1 MVRDT
6 ETPGTCTIWED
17 NYKGFNY
24 RLFFEDTA
32 DDNAPERVV
41 LVKRTENVPR
51 ETVLWQ
57 FDFCSVDKME
67 AAFSALNT
75 MLSALAENVETK
87 CSIKTFA
94 FVEAFPDF
102 TSTPLKNGV
111 LTAKVTKNGTEVTNC
126 KFHVINGKVY
136 ANTIALEWVND
147 LSTFLTV
154 SDNLQVITCIGTDSK
169 LDAISDYSIVLSY
182 ESDNYI
188 EDYVHNHAGVALNGL
203 TREATG
209 LVDSINP
216 NYWNFS
222 SGYKIGIFPNIF
234 NNINIGNVSNHGKVV
249 SFNFYGTIKPT
260 SLITNHVTVVRFTH
274 SEVAIFSANAIA
286 AMPDGKTFYPLLT
299 TFVNQDVQFFAPDN
313 SIDLKGAYIQA
324 HITFIDYNYQ
334 EV

>member
-6 ETPGTCTIWED
+6 EQPGTRTIWED

-32 DDNAPERVV
+32 DDNSPERVV

-51 ETVLWQ
+51 ETILWQ

-75 MLSALAENVETK
+75 MLSALAENIETK

-126 KFHVINGKVY
+126 KFHVSNGKVY
-136 ANTIALEWVND
+136 ANTVALEWLND

-154 SDNLQVITCIGTDSK
+154 SDNLQVITCIGTDAK

-182 ESDNYI
+182 ESDSYI
-188 EDYVHNHAGVALNGL
+188 EDYVTAHAGVALNGL
-203 TREATG
+203 NREGTG
-209 LVDSINP
+209 LVDSFNP
-216 NYWNFS
+216 NFWNFS
-222 SGYKIGIFPNIF
+222 SGYKIGIIPTIF

-249 SFNFYGTIKPT
+249 SFNFYGTIKST
-260 SLITNHVTVVRFTH
+260 SLITNYFTAVSFTH
-274 SEVAIFSANAIA
+274 SDVAIFSANAIA
-286 AMPDGKTFYPLLT
+286 VMPDGKTFYPLLT
-299 TFVNQDVQFFAPDN
+299 TFVNQDLQFFAPDP
-313 SIDLKGAYIQA
+313 SIDLKGSYIEA

>member
-6 ETPGTCTIWED
+6 EQPGTRTIWED

-51 ETVLWQ
+51 EIILWQ
-57 FDFCSVDKME
+57 FDFCSVNKME

-75 MLSALAENVETK
+75 ILSALAENVETK

-102 TSTPLKNGV
+102 TGTPLKNGV

-154 SDNLQVITCIGTDSK
+154 GDNLQVITCIGTDSK

-188 EDYVHNHAGVALNGL
+188 EDYVHNHAGVALNGR
-203 TREATG
+203 TREGTG
-209 LVDSINP
+209 LVDSINL

-222 SGYKIGIFPNIF
+222 TGYKIGIFPNIF

-249 SFNFYGTIKPT
+249 GFNFYGTIKPT
-260 SLITNHVTVVRFTH
+260 SLVTSFVTVVKFTR
-274 SEVAIFSANAIA
+274 SDVAIFSANAIA
-286 AMPDGKTFYPLLT
+286 VMPNGKTFYPLLA
-299 TFVNQDVQFFAPDN
+299 TFVSQDLQFSTPDP
-313 SIDLKGAYIQA
+313 SIDLKGAYIMA
-324 HITFIDYNYQ
+324 YITFIDYNYQ

>member
-6 ETPGTCTIWED
+6 EQPGTRTIWED

-24 RLFFEDTA
+24 RLFFEDSA

-51 ETVLWQ
+51 EIILWQ

-94 FVEAFPDF
+94 FVEVFPDF

-154 SDNLQVITCIGTDSK
+154 SDNLQVIICIGTDSK

-188 EDYVHNHAGVALNGL
+188 EDYVHNHAGVALNGS
-203 TREATG
+203 TREGTG

-249 SFNFYGTIKPT
+249 GFNFYGTIKPT
-260 SLITNHVTVVRFTH
+260 SLITNYVTVVKFTH

-286 AMPDGKTFYPLLT
+286 VMPDGKTFYPLLT
-299 TFVNQDVQFFAPDN
+299 TFLSQNVQFSAPDTR
-313 SIDLKGAYIQA
+313 IDLKGAYIQA
-324 HITFIDYNYQ
+324 YITFIDYNYQ

>member
-6 ETPGTCTIWED
+6 EQPGTRTIWED

-67 AAFSALNT
+67 AAFSVLNT

-111 LTAKVTKNGTEVTNC
+111 LTAKVTKNGTDVTDC

-136 ANTIALEWVND
+136 ANTVALEWVND

-154 SDNLQVITCIGTDSK
+154 SDNLQVITCIGTDNK

-188 EDYVHNHAGVALNGL
+188 EDYVHNHAGVALNG
-203 TREATG
+203 TSGAGTG
-209 LVDSINP
+209 AIDSINS
-216 NYWNFS
+216 NIWNFS
-222 SGYKIGIFPNIF
+222 NGYKIMVFPNVF
-234 NNINIGNVSNHGKVV
+234 DDINIGNVSNHGKVV
-249 SFNFYGTIKPT
+249 SFNFYGRVKTT
-260 SLITNHVTVVRFTH
+260 SLITNIVSAVRFLSSST
-274 SEVAIFSANAIA
+274 AIFSASGLV
-286 AMPDGKTFYPLLT
+286 AMPDGKTFYPLLPS
-299 TFVNQDVQFFAPDN
+299 FGSQNVQFFAPDN
-313 SIDLKGAYIQA
+313 SIVLKGGYIQA
-324 HITFIDYNYQ
+324 HIVFIDYTYT
-334 EV
+334 EE

>member
-6 ETPGTCTIWED
+6 ETPGTRTIWED

-24 RLFFEDTA
+24 RLFFEDSA

-51 ETVLWQ
+51 ETILWQ

-154 SDNLQVITCIGTDSK
+154 SDNLQVITCIGTDNK

-188 EDYVHNHAGVALNGL
+188 EDYVHNHAGVELNGYVKIS
-203 TREATG
+203 TG
-209 LVDSINP
+209 VMGSNGSNTWDFN
-216 NYWNFS
+216 N
-222 SGYKIGIFPNIF
+222 GYKISTSPNVF
-234 NNINIGNVSNHGKVV
+234 DNLTFGNLNSHGKVV
-249 SFNFYGTIKPT
+249 NFNFSGTIKTT
-260 SLITNHVTVVRFTH
+260 SAITNFVSIARFLDSNVAVISINGLVT
-274 SEVAIFSANAIA
+274 
-286 AMPDGKTFYPLLT
+286 MPDGKIYPLQP
-299 TFVNQDVQFFAPDN
+299 TFVSQDVQFYSPN
-313 SIDLKGAYIQA
+313 GIDLKGGKIQA
-324 HITFIDYNYQ
+324 YVTFIDYNYP

>member
-6 ETPGTCTIWED
+6 EQPGTRTIWED

-51 ETVLWQ
+51 ETILWQ

-102 TSTPLKNGV
+102 TSTPLKNGT

-136 ANTIALEWVND
+136 ANTVALEWVND

-188 EDYVHNHAGVALNGL
+188 EDYVHNHAGVALNGYVK
-203 TREATG
+203 TSTG
-209 LVDSINP
+209 VMGSNGSNAWDFN
-216 NYWNFS
+216 N
-222 SGYKIGIFPNIF
+222 GYKISTSPNVF
-234 NNINIGNVSNHGKVV
+234 DNLTFGNLNSHGKVV
-249 SFNFYGTIKPT
+249 NFNFYGTIKTT
-260 SLITNHVTVVRFTH
+260 SSITNFVSIARFLDSNVAVISINGLVT
-274 SEVAIFSANAIA
+274 
-286 AMPDGKTFYPLLT
+286 MPDGKIYPLQP
-299 TFVNQDVQFFAPDN
+299 TFVSQDVQFYSPN
-313 SIDLKGAYIQA
+313 GIDLKGGKIQA
-324 HITFIDYNYQ
+324 YVTFIDYNYP

>member
-6 ETPGTCTIWED
+6 EQPGTRTIWED

-41 LVKRTENVPR
+41 LVKRTENVPS
-51 ETVLWQ
+51 ETILWQ

-102 TSTPLKNGV
+102 TGTPLKNGT
-111 LTAKVTKNGTEVTNC
+111 LTAKVTKNGTDVTDC

-136 ANTIALEWVND
+136 ANTVALECVND

-154 SDNLQVITCIGTDSK
+154 SDNLQVITCIGTDAK

-188 EDYVHNHAGVALNGL
+188 EDYVFNHAGVKLNGYGK
-203 TREATG
+203 TSTG
-209 LVDSINP
+209 VMGSNTWDFN
-216 NYWNFS
+216 N
-222 SGYKIGIFPNIF
+222 GYKIFTISNVFDNLTF
-234 NNINIGNVSNHGKVV
+234 GNLNSHGKIVN
-249 SFNFYGTIKPT
+249 FNFTGTIKTT
-260 SLITNHVTVVRFTH
+260 SLITNSVTIARFLDSNVVVISINGLVT
-274 SEVAIFSANAIA
+274 
-286 AMPDGKTFYPLLT
+286 MPNGKIYPLQPA
-299 TFVNQDVQFFAPDN
+299 FFSQDVQFYSPN
-313 SIDLKGAYIQA
+313 GIDLKGGKIQA
-324 HITFIDYNYQ
+324 YVTFIDYNYP